1 MRHVYLLVAL
11 IATSAFLPAQTF
23 RGEIKGTVEDGSG
36 AVLPGTA
43 VSAMHKA
50 TGVGRSTVSGSN
62 GDFSFPDMPT
72 GVYTVAVAKP
82 GFQEQ
87 KADVEVVVS
96 RVASV
101 SFKLPVAS
109 QSSVVEVSAAVATI
123 ETDSTTLTGVVD
135 TKTVSDLPING
146 RDFRQMLKLS
156 AGVNPLGYSVNGNRT
171 RGNNFQIDGA
181 DNNDGFQNNSA
192 VNQGGVAGIPGT
204 LLPIEAIDQFSV
216 ATNGSA
222 EMGRNGGGVVNLVIK
237 SGTNGLHGSAY
248 YFNRNEYFAANTP
261 LAPAGVPVRRIRNQQ
276 DGFSLGGPIIKNKT
290 FFFMTG
296 ELQKADAANATGVTT
311 LSPAWL
317 DQGRAVL
324 AAYGITANPVT
335 NNLISFYP
343 ARIRT
348 GPAVTNNFFSVD
360 ANTYDSYNGIV
371 KIDHSFNSKHSLSVR
386 YYGGTGTQAAVV
398 DSLAPYKEYFQVAPS
413 HMHNVSV
420 ALNSVLTPSIVNN
433 VVLGANYFLQVF
445 NDYDTSP
452 DPIAAG
458 LNTGVTAPS
467 LHGSPTLRISGFATA
482 GATQPLGRTDTTGHV
497 TDTLSWNHGAHQL
510 KMGGEYRHALLDI
523 YYDQGTRGTFNFDGT
538 RGPWSSN
545 SAYSSQQKAL
555 ADFLAGYPTNSSGAT
570 IVRPAP
576 GTSVTGS
583 FLQRDYKQ
591 NSFDLFVHDNWRLS
605 PSFNVNFGV
614 RYSYLSPLSD
624 AKNSLTTFLPSA
636 GIVGIGQGIDTL
648 YPKDW
653 NNFAPRM
660 GFAWQP
666 TKNGKT
672 VIRGSYGI
680 FYDVPAVVFFASN
693 NGGGNGG
700 ASGINANPGGPLPI
714 QSVSAPPG
722 LVLQSGVN
730 PWASATVPILG
741 VLSVNQNFATPYV
754 QSLAF
759 NVQRETW
766 NGGVVQLGYV
776 SSLGRKLVYT
786 RDINA
791 AVVGTGTVQSR
802 RPYNALY
809 PTLGAIN
816 QLESAAS
823 SNYHSFQAQFTQR
836 LWKGVT
842 TKLAYT
848 LGHSID
854 DASEPRNLLPAN
866 SYNTRLDR
874 AASDFDVRHIFN
886 AFASYTVPSF
896 TSHWK
901 PLTQGWQI
909 NTLVTAHTGQPI
921 NFRAGT
927 DANGD
932 GDTFDRIDLIGD
944 PFASL
949 PAAPNA
955 TSRTWVN
962 RAAFKAAAAGTT
974 GTLGRNAIYGPGF
987 FTVDPSLFKEFAI
1000 RERLRLQFRAEV
1012 FNVLNWANFANPTT
1026 TFNSGSF
1033 GLISNTRNGGGAPG
1047 LGFGEP
1053 RNAQFALKL
1062 LW

>member
-1 MRHVYLLVAL
+1 MRHVFLYVAL
-11 IATSAFLPAQTF
+11 LATTALLPAQTF

-36 AVLPGTA
+36 AILPGTNVA
-43 VSAMHKA
+43 VVHKE
-50 TGVGRSTVSGSN
+50 TSVGRSTLSGSN
-62 GDFSFPDMPT
+62 GDFSFPDLPT
-72 GVYTVAVAKP
+72 GVYTVTVAKP
-82 GFQEQ
+82 GFQKQ
-87 KADVEVVVS
+87 KSDVEVVVS
-96 RVASV
+96 RVSSV
-101 SFKLPVAS
+101 NFKLTVAS
-109 QSSVVEVSAAVATI
+109 QSSVVEVSAAVASI
-123 ETDSTTLTGVVD
+123 ETDSTTLTGIVD

-156 AGVNPLGYSVNGNRT
+156 PGVNPLGYSVNGNRT

-192 VNQGGVAGIPGT
+192 VNQGGVAGIAGT

-222 EMGRNGGGVVNLVIK
+222 EMGRNGGGVVNLVIR
-237 SGTNGLHGSAY
+237 SGTNSVHGSAY

-261 LAPAGVPVRRIRNQQ
+261 LTPGGVPVRRIRNQQ
-276 DGFSLGGPIIKNKT
+276 DGFSLGGPIIKNRT
-290 FFFMTG
+290 FFFLTG
-296 ELQKADAANATGVTT
+296 ELQKADAANATAVTT

-317 DQGRAVL
+317 EQGRAVL
-324 AAYGITANPVT
+324 SAYGITPNPVT

-348 GPAVTNNFFSVD
+348 GPAVVNNFFSTD
-360 ANTYDSYNGIV
+360 ANTYDSYNGII
-371 KIDHSFNSKHSLSVR
+371 KIDHSFNSKHSLSAR

-413 HMHNVSV
+413 HMHNLSV
-420 ALNSVLTPSIVNN
+420 ALNSVITPSIVNN
-433 VVLGANYFLQVF
+433 VVLGTNYFLQIF

-467 LHGSPTLRISGFATA
+467 LHGSPTIRISGFATA

-497 TDTLSWNHGAHQL
+497 TDTLSWNKGAHQI
-510 KMGGEYRHALLDI
+510 KAGGEYRHALLDI

-538 RGPWSSN
+538 RGPWATN
-545 SAYSSQQKAL
+545 TTYSSQQRAL

-576 GTSVTGS
+576 GTNVQGS
-583 FLQRDYKQ
+583 FLQRDYNQ

-605 PSFNVNFGV
+605 PSFNINFGV

-624 AKNSLTTFLPSA
+624 SKNSLTTFLPNA
-636 GIVGIGQGIDTL
+636 GIVAIGQGIDTL

-653 NNFAPRM
+653 NNFAPRI

-666 TKNGKT
+666 MKNGKT
-672 VIRGSYGI
+672 VVRGSYGI

-700 ASGINANPGGPLPI
+700 ASGINANPGGPIPI

-722 LVLQSGVN
+722 LVLQTGVN
-730 PWASATVPILG
+730 PWAAATVPILG
-741 VLSVNQNFATPYV
+741 VLSVNQDFATPYV
-754 QSLAF
+754 QSVSF
-759 NVQRETW
+759 NVQREAW
-766 NGGVVQLGYV
+766 NGGVVQVGYV
-776 SSLGRKLVYT
+776 GSLGRKLVYT

-791 AVVGTGTVQSR
+791 AVPGTGTVQSR
-802 RPYNALY
+802 RPYNGLY

-842 TKLAYT
+842 AKFAYT

-886 AFASYTVPSF
+886 SFVSYTVPSF

-909 NTLVTAHTGQPI
+909 NTLITAHTGQPI

-927 DANGD
+927 DVNGD

-944 PFASL
+944 PFANL

-955 TSRTWVN
+955 TSRVWVN
-962 RAAFKAAAAGTT
+962 RNAFKAAAAGTT
-974 GTLGRNAIYGPGF
+974 GNLGRNAIYGPGF
-987 FTVDPSLFKEFAI
+987 FTMDPSLFKEFAL
-1000 RERLRLQFRAEV
+1000 RERLRLQFRAEI
-1012 FNVLNWANFANPTT
+1012 FNVLNWANYANPTT